1 MNPPPRHTVH
11 VNLGSRSYDVIVG
24 DGTLAMLGDAMA
36 ERNLPRRAAVFTN
49 KDIGARHLKPVMNS
63 LKAAGIDAQ
72 AFLMP
77 ATEKAGKSMK
87 AAEAA
92 CRDMVRA
99 GYDRKTTVVAL
110 GGGVIGDAAGFVAA
124 IYQRGVPFVQLPTTV
139 LSMVDSSVGGKT
151 GVNLIPEAKN
161 IIGAF
166 HQPRLVIADTRTLK
180 TLPKREWNSGFA
192 EIIKHAAIRDAKMF
206 EQIELVAKRKGDLAA
221 LIARNVAIKASIV
234 EVDEHETS
242 GMRALLNFGH
252 TIGHGIEAAAGY
264 GRLLHGEAISLGLI
278 AAARMSAHE
287 SGLEAADAE
296 KIRVMLGRFGLPTTL
311 PKSLK
316 TEAVLKHLRHDKKFD
331 AGRIRF
337 VLLRELGD
345 AFVSQQ
351 ITLGQIRE
359 AIEGLRQ

>member
-1 MNPPPRHTVH
+1 MSSLPFHKIP

-24 DGTLAMLGDAMA
+24 DDALVMLGEAMVA
-36 ERNLPRRAAVFTN
+36 RKLPERVAVFTN
-49 KDIGARHLKPVMNS
+49 KDVGAKHLKPVMKS
-63 LKAAGIDAQ
+63 LADAGLKAV
-72 AFLMP
+72 AFEMP
-77 ATEKAGKSMK
+77 ATEKDGKSMK
-87 AAEAA
+87 AVERA

-99 GYDRKTTVVAL
+99 GFDRKTVVVAL

-166 HQPRLVIADTRTLK
+166 HQPRLVIADTKTLRTL
-180 TLPKREWNSGFA
+180 PRREWNSGFA
-192 EIIKHAAIRDAKMF
+192 EIIKHAAIRDKKMF
-206 EQIELVAKRKGDLAA
+206 EQIELVSKKKGDLAA

-234 EVDEHETS
+234 EVDEHETK

-252 TIGHGIEAAAGY
+252 TIGHGIEAAAGF
-264 GRLLHGEAISLGLI
+264 GKMLHGEAISLGLV
-278 AAARMSAHE
+278 AAAGLSVHE
-287 SGLEAADAE
+287 SGLEQAEADRISE
-296 KIRVMLGRFGLPTTL
+296 MLARFDLPVKLPATL
-311 PKSLK
+311 R
-316 TEAVLKHLRHDKKFD
+316 TGMILKHLMHDKKFD
-331 AGRIRF
+331 AGKIRF

-351 ITLGQIRE
+351 ITLGQIRA
-359 AIEGLRQ
+359 AIEALRA

>member
-1 MNPPPRHTVH
+1 MSSLPHHTVH
-11 VNLGSRSYDVIVG
+11 VNLGSRSYDVLVG
-24 DGTLAMLGDAMA
+24 DGTLALLGEAMVA
-36 ERNLPRRAAVFTN
+36 RNLPKRVAVFTN
-49 KDIGARHLKPVMNS
+49 AAVGAKHLKPVMQS
-63 LKAAGIDAQ
+63 LKAAGLEAKS
-72 AFLMP
+72 FLMP
-77 ATEKAGKSMK
+77 GTEKAGKSMK

-92 CRDMVRA
+92 CRDMVKA

-166 HQPRLVIADTRTLK
+166 HQPRLVIADTKTLK

-192 EIIKHAAIRDAKMF
+192 EIIKHAAIRDAKMLP
-206 EQIELVAKRKGDLAA
+206 EIEAVARKKGDLAA

-234 EVDEHETS
+234 EVDEHETT

-264 GRLLHGEAISLGLI
+264 GKLLHGEAISLGLI
-278 AAARMSAHE
+278 AAARLSVHE
-287 SGLEAADAE
+287 SGLEAAEAE
-296 KIRVMLGRFGLPTTL
+296 KIRELLARYDLPVKL
-311 PKSLK
+311 PKTLK
-316 TEAVLKHLRHDKKFD
+316 TEAIVKHLMHDKKFD
-331 AGRIRF
+331 SGRIRF

-351 ITLGQIRE
+351 ITLDQIRA
-359 AIEGLRQ
+359 AIEDLRK